1 MKPTPLLPLFA
12 TLLLATS
19 ASAQTDTAHHDHAAQ
34 PASASAAASS
44 LSDGEIRKIDSAQGK
59 ITLRHGPI
67 SHLEMPAM
75 TMVFRVT
82 DPALLGHLK
91 VGDKVRFR
99 AEQVNGALAVT
110 EITAAH

>member
-1 MKPTPLLPLFA
+1 
-12 TLLLATS
+12 
-19 ASAQTDTAHHDHAAQ
+19 
-34 PASASAAASS
+34 
-44 LSDGEIRKIDSAQGK
+44 
-59 ITLRHGPI
+59 
-67 SHLEMPAM
+67 M

-99 AEQVNGALAVT
+99 AEQVNGALTVT